1 VSVFICWSGARSHKL
16 ALAAEAL
23 LRTTLCL
30 EKEDVFVSDR
40 IDKGVAWFDAIV
52 KHLETSKVGIVC
64 LTAENVESPWLH
76 FESGALALRLER
88 EQDAGAPTKPLTPRN
103 RLFTLLH
110 GVTGAELKGPLGAYQ
125 ATSTTELEMAT
136 MIQSIAQ
143 ILGGPHLE
151 AVTARETMN
160 SAWEKFKKALD
171 ELAIPARDLIRELD
185 SWFQRKT
192 FNEPLHCCADQS
204 WLRRYDGARQTRDRL
219 TAHIDRVRAACSEHE
234 SGVFEMLVSELD
246 GYAMA
251 LAALLLTPKIFPLG
265 DRGELTMDP
274 GIRTS
279 CEDRRL
285 AIRSLAGRLL
295 HPVDS
300 PLRRKEAVRF
310 MGAETNEERKM
321 IVHRMESAMRSKWE
335 EVYQQTNKGPGADP
349 RWRAAIGE
357 LTENRRPIK
366 FRASPWDLDRIFYYL
381 LIEYFGAASLQW
393 MPLQDTSGSPPA
405 TSASPPAAP
414 GSDIADSGD
423 GNLNPMPQDIMCAAR
438 DVEMEVERYRAKS
451 KGVSLTPLTYAL
463 AALQALRT
471 HVPDPPDR
479 NFDSA
484 QTAVRSAL
492 NLVQQEF
499 ADVLKSD
506 AGRALAR
513 LVDGMVS
520 DGQPK
525 QLAATAGDPLLSRA
539 LPAQQR

>member
-88 EQDAGAPTKPLTPRN
+88 DQDAGAPTKPLTPRN

-335 EVYQQTNKGPGADP
+335 EVYQQTNKGPRGGPPLASCDRGAHRESKADQIPGKPLGP
-349 RWRAAIGE
+349 RSDFLLPSDRVLWRRQP
-357 LTENRRPIK
+357 TV
-366 FRASPWDLDRIFYYL
+366 D
-381 LIEYFGAASLQW
+381 
-393 MPLQDTSGSPPA
+393 
-405 TSASPPAAP
+405 AAP
-414 GSDIADSGD
+414 RYLRFTTRHIGVTARRARFQHRRLRRWQPESD
-423 GNLNPMPQDIMCAAR
+423 AAR
-438 DVEMEVERYRAKS
+438 HY
-451 KGVSLTPLTYAL
+451 
-463 AALQALRT
+463 
-471 HVPDPPDR
+471 
-479 NFDSA
+479 
-484 QTAVRSAL
+484 VR
-492 NLVQQEF
+492 
-499 ADVLKSD
+499 
-506 AGRALAR
+506 G
-513 LVDGMVS
+513 
-520 DGQPK
+520 P
-525 QLAATAGDPLLSRA
+525 
-539 LPAQQR
+539 